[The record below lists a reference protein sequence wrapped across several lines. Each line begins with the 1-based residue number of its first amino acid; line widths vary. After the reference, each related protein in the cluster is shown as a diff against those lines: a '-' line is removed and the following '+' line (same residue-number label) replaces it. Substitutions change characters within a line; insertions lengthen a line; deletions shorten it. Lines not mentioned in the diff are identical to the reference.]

1 MLGVTD
7 EVAREILALE
17 EAQRRLTVRERARE
31 DFLAFVRHVYG
42 GFIQSTHHKK
52 IATQFERLAVN
63 NGSRII
69 INLPPRHTKSELPV
83 AGMAYWPQSRIK
95 NHSDHAYGG
104 TGGTVW
110 P

>member
-31 DFLAFVRHVYG
+31 DFLAFVRQVRVC
-42 GFIQSTHHKK
+42 Q
-52 IATQFERLAVN
+52 
-63 NGSRII
+63 
-69 INLPPRHTKSELPV
+69 LPV

-95 NHSDHAYGG
+95 NHPDHAYGG